1 MIKSYSEIK
10 KLDTFEERFRY
21 LMLGGAVGA
30 STFGFD
36 RYLNQLFYRSQEWRW
51 ARNEVIARDNG
62 CDLGIEGHEIFS
74 RLLIHHM
81 NPVTKDDIRFGKD
94 GVLNPEYLITTTHT
108 THNAL
113 HYGNDSLLSQLTGDR
128 KPGDTRLW

>member
-36 RYLNQLFYRSQEWRW
+36 RYMNQLFYKSQEWRW

-62 CDLGIEGHEIFS
+62 CDLGIEVHEIFS
-74 RLLIHHM
+74 RLLIH
-81 NPVTKDDIRFGKD
+81 
-94 GVLNPEYLITTTHT
+94 IT
-108 THNAL
+108 
-113 HYGNDSLLSQLTGDR
+113 
-128 KPGDTRLW
+128 